1 MSMKKNAILKSSIQ
15 ASITLMAGLVVIAAT
30 GSLLSYLLYANMRT
44 HQVVDT
50 QAGQELRKNLRI
62 QLLSQGQ
69 EQVALI
75 QQELNLAVQIAR
87 QLADVT
93 LAVTDSKTDQ
103 RDRLI
108 EVLRL
113 ALQNNSVLGATFI
126 GWEPNGLDD
135 NPKRFAPAWLRNGQ
149 GQPELSYL
157 PDKLLDGQEMT
168 PEGVRM
174 NDYYLCPKERKQLC
188 IQDPLG
194 YQVDGK
200 TVMLVAITAP
210 ILRDGEFRGVVGADP
225 DIGFIQK
232 MVEKTS
238 SNLFDGKGEVMIL
251 GGNGRVIAYSR
262 DLGRLNA
269 PADTLLD
276 PIERAR
282 LGQTDEPFIYAIDEQ
297 ANRVELVLPFR
308 PGGAGKQWTL
318 VIRLPMDVVFGGVKA
333 LSDTLRE
340 SNHDTEIKALVISV
354 LVASLGLLLV
364 VLLGKTLATPMRV
377 MVSLL
382 DDLGQ
387 GQGDL
392 TLSLKEDRSDELGLI
407 AKGFNRFL
415 VMLRELIRVNVDCSR
430 QISLASTKVTSS
442 ADRTRAGMA
451 QQLTEID
458 LVATAI
464 TELAATSLQVA
475 DNTSRAAQAAQEA
488 DQAAANGSRV
498 TNLSTQAIQQLSEEL
513 SSAQQSVANLESYSQ
528 DIDSTLSLIKAIAEQ
543 TNLLALNA
551 AIEAARAGDQGRG
564 FAVVAD
570 EVRQL
575 AQKSQAATVR
585 INHVTEQLRNGI
597 GNTVGVMQGCH
608 TRSLHSVEQAQQAW
622 AALQEITLSVDLMR
636 GMNTQIASASREQS
650 AVAEELSQNIS
661 MIKQVCTDVLHE
673 TEHSCLLGAD
683 LVTFAHEQE
692 SLMKRFK
699 IE

>member
-1 MSMKKNAILKSSIQ
+1 
-15 ASITLMAGLVVIAAT
+15 MAGLVVVAAT
-30 GSLLSYLLYANMRT
+30 GSLLCYLLYANMRT

-50 QAGQELRKNLRI
+50 QAGQELRTSLRT

-75 QQELNLAVQIAR
+75 QQELNVAVQITR
-87 QLADVT
+87 QLADVV
-93 LAVTDSKTDQ
+93 LAVTDNKTDQ

-113 ALQNNSVLGATFI
+113 AMQNNPVLGATFTA
-126 GWEPNGLDD
+126 WESNGLDD

-149 GQPELSYL
+149 GQPEFMYM
-157 PDKLLDGQEMT
+157 PDKLLDSQEMT
-168 PEGVRM
+168 PEGLRM

-188 IQDPLG
+188 VQDPLA
-194 YQVDGK
+194 YPVDGK

-210 ILRDGEFRGVVGADP
+210 ILRNGEFRGVVGADP

-238 SNLFDGKGEVMIL
+238 ANLFDGKGEVMIL

-262 DLGRLNA
+262 DIGRLNA
-269 PADTLLD
+269 TANILLD
-276 PIERAR
+276 PIEQAR
-282 LGQTDEPFIYAIDEQ
+282 LAQTDEPFIYAIDEQ

-308 PGGAGKQWTL
+308 PGGAKKQWTL
-318 VIRLPMDVVFGGVKA
+318 VIRLPMDVVFAGAKA
-333 LSDTLRE
+333 LSNTLRE
-340 SNHDTEIKALVISV
+340 SNHDTEINALVITT

-364 VLLGKTLATPMRV
+364 MLLGKTLATPMRL

-415 VMLRELIRVNVDCSR
+415 IMLRELIRANVNCS
-430 QISLASTKVTSS
+430 QKISLVSTKVTSS

-451 QQLTEID
+451 QQLTELD

-464 TELAATSLQVA
+464 AELAATSMQVA
-475 DNTSRAAQAAQEA
+475 DNTSRAAQAAQAA
-488 DQAAANGSRV
+488 DQAAVNGSRV

-513 SSAQQSVANLESYSQ
+513 SSAQQSVASLESYSQ
-528 DIDSTLSLIKAIAEQ
+528 EIDSTLSLIKAIAEQ

-575 AQKSQAATVR
+575 AQKSQMATVR
-585 INHVTEQLRNGI
+585 INYVTEQLRNGI
-597 GNTVGVMQGCH
+597 DNTVGVMRGCH

-622 AALQEITLSVDLMR
+622 AALQEITVSVDLMR
-636 GMNTQIASASREQS
+636 GMNAQIASASSEQS
-650 AVAEELSQNIS
+650 AVAEELNKNIS
-661 MIKQVCTDVLHE
+661 MIKKVCTDVLHE
-673 TEHSCLLGAD
+673 TEHSCLQGAD
-683 LVTFAHEQE
+683 LVTFAREQE
-692 SLMKRFK
+692 TLMKRFK
-699 IE
+699 VE